1 MQTVRRPTQ
10 SAPWWATQVDLES
23 PSSAGGGVADSLAA
37 SRLDSSTHDAVDD
50 ISRADS
56 LAVAPDSETSTSLPM
71 AGPRIYGIG
80 PIEQS
85 EEHDH
90 PDVVELSDAQRRQM
104 RDSAARRSGEER
116 DRVEQVNAYAL
127 WCVESERWAEARTHL
142 EQAVARDSLASSL
155 HNNLGILYER
165 LGEPVKAR
173 AAYERALVLQPGK
186 GAYQSNLRRL
196 DGADVSHSEDDK
208 EHLRRRSDYDQSGD
222 QTDDLFRM
230 VHD

>member
-1 MQTVRRPTQ
+1 MILLGRYLSPFVRRVAATLELYGLPFENNPLQHTGDD
-10 SAPWWATQVDLES
+10 APKLRELNPVGRVPALILDDERIIVDSHIILDYLDRHVG
-23 PSSAGGGVADSLAA
+23 PDKALTPVA
-37 SRLDSSTHDAVDD
+37 
-50 ISRADS
+50 
-56 LAVAPDSETSTSLPM
+56 
-71 AGPRIYGIG
+71 
-80 PIEQS
+80 
-85 EEHDH
+85 
-90 PDVVELSDAQRRQM
+90 
-104 RDSAARRSGEER
+104 GEER

-127 WCVESERWAEARTHL
+127 WCVEREMWAEARTHL